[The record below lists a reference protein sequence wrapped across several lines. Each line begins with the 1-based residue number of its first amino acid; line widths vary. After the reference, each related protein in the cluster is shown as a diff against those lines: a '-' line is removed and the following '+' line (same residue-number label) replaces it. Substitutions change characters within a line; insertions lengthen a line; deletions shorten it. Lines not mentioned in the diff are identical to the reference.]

1 MPSAR
6 RMIVFSKVPK
16 LRGNT
21 SCPSGFPERHVRG
34 LIIASY
40 SEQTYF
46 EGGHFAHIVAREE
59 SDRFQRISLE
69 MKEAAGLRSRSYLQY
84 CRAPSAPIVS
94 ARR

>member
-6 RMIVFSKVPK
+6 RNDCFQWGAEAA
-16 LRGNT
+16 GNT
-21 SCPSGFPERHVRG
+21 SCPSGFPKRDVRG

-84 CRAPSAPIVS
+84 CRAPSALIVS